1 VRERVFAQHPA
12 TPRAHLQYD
21 PSRYPIQL
29 GKYWLGPIDPTR
41 PHDDPGG
48 GYGVCTAVWAAFS
61 SDRSTAPTQN
71 WFGRGGRRCLTHQL
85 RGGLAGSVKAGINSD
100 TGERVCCKLSHEEYE
115 GTEAQVYDC
124 SIHCL
129 LTVPRHQSSSQF
141 WLVMPT
147 LGVVPQRIEIVLQAG
162 LKHMGIVDLKDIV
175 YEPPSRG
182 SRTGRCATD
191 RPPPRL
197 HAHRMFMS
205 PRN

>member
-1 VRERVFAQHPA
+1 MTPSLPAAPHPPSTCPTPPFHLPHTDNLSRSPSLSLAPSLPPPSSLLCLPFSSVVVRERVFAQHPA

-61 SDRSTAPTQN
+61 PDRSTAPTQN

-85 RGGLAGSVKAGINSD
+85 RGGLAGSVKAGINSE

-141 WLVMPT
+141 
-147 LGVVPQRIEIVLQAG
+147 
-162 LKHMGIVDLKDIV
+162 
-175 YEPPSRG
+175 
-182 SRTGRCATD
+182 
-191 RPPPRL
+191 
-197 HAHRMFMS
+197 
-205 PRN
+205 